1 MSRPIVSVVLIA
13 VAIVF
18 FVLGRNSGVH
28 QPPPVGPRD
37 PIAVGASIDVKCG
50 DTKYTVSTGNN
61 RGDCASNGNGNS
73 AVCDDGK
80 GNSAE
85 VTCANGCTKTKG
97 SGSCTI
103 KS

>member
-18 FVLGRNSGVH
+18 FVFGRYSGVH
-28 QPPPVGPRD
+28 QPPVGPRD
-37 PIAVGASIDVKCG
+37 PIAVGASLDLKCG
-50 DTKYTVSTGNN
+50 DTNYTVSTGNK
-61 RGDCASNGNGNS
+61 GGECASGGNGNN
-73 AVCDDGK
+73 AMCDDGK
-80 GNSAE
+80 GNTAE
-85 VTCANGCTKTKG
+85 VNCSSGCKSSKG